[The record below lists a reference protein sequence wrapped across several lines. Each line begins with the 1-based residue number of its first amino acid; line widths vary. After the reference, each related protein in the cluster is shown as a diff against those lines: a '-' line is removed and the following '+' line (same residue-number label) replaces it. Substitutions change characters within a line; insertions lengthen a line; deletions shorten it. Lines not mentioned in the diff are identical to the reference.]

1 MTTNTTDTIE
11 SPRPDA
17 KSDPESELPIA
28 SKTSPGVGAA
38 HATPEPD
45 LQSPINVRHVALVA
59 RLRELRADM
68 DVDAIEAGDK
78 LKAKLSELSHIIEG
92 GIVDGWASLG
102 NNVKSRLE
110 RWLVES
116 ARHLPT
122 QNTEAVIAAH
132 STVNA
137 DRAQA

>member
-1 MTTNTTDTIE
+1 MTGTSSSSRTTRASE
-11 SPRPDA
+11 SR
-17 KSDPESELPIA
+17 SC
-28 SKTSPGVGAA
+28 
-38 HATPEPD
+38 
-45 LQSPINVRHVALVA
+45 INARHVALVA

-122 QNTEAVIAAH
+122 QNHRGGDRGALDCQRRP
-132 STVNA
+132 SPGVN
-137 DRAQA
+137 RR

>member
-1 MTTNTTDTIE
+1 MTTNTTNTIKDR
-11 SPRPDA
+11 RPDA
-17 KSDPESELPIA
+17 KSDPASKPPIA
-28 SKTSPGVGAA
+28 SKTAPEVGAA
-38 HATPEPD
+38 HAASEPD
-45 LQSPINVRHVALVA
+45 LQSRINVRHAALVA

-92 GIVDGWASLG
+92 GVVDGWASLG

-116 ARHLPT
+116 ARHLLT
-122 QNTEAVIAAH
+122 QNVPARTGQ
-132 STVNA
+132 S
-137 DRAQA
+137 

>member
-1 MTTNTTDTIE
+1 MTTNTIKG
-11 SPRPDA
+11 PRPDA
-17 KSDPESELPIA
+17 RSGPASDLPIA
-28 SKTSPGVGAA
+28 SKTAPRVGAA
-38 HATPEPD
+38 HATAEPD
-45 LQSPINVRHVALVA
+45 LQSRINVRHVALVA
-59 RLRELRADM
+59 RLCELRADM

-122 QNTEAVIAAH
+122 QNVPTRTGQ
-132 STVNA
+132 S
-137 DRAQA
+137 